1 MHIHCRFL
9 PLLVAGAILAQDLP
23 TGLLQA
29 QTVTATRWV
38 ISALHPDPTPALGA
52 PDCEYIALHA
62 LPDSQPGGGTCRT
75 DGLVLSWNGHERELP
90 DGAWP
95 VGSTVVV
102 HRAADSLLLTDWAL
116 HRIGLSSW
124 PALVNGGTLVSLSDS
139 GGALVDAVLYDEEA
153 LAGGGRPLLRQDP
166 RACGAGVN
174 FAAWTAPSNPFD
186 PVGIPPNVEGLV
198 WTSDALL
205 SESEAFDRMLVRG
218 PGHLEWRLPGPVDPR
233 AMVLAEWRVGGVR
246 LPTPLWSSDSVVTV
260 TWTDRLEG
268 SPAPH
273 TDEGLPMRLGPV
285 RGCAPGSAPV
295 FLKGRWTAL
304 PAAGEV
310 GVVGMLAD
318 PLPDDPLESS
328 ESVRLLNLAD
338 RVLDAGG
345 WRWGGARLMRR
356 ALLLPDQPRTFRE
369 DDFEDWPG
377 LANAG
382 GWMQVTTPQG
392 QPVVS
397 WSWSPC
403 SHTLEELE
411 GRALPLER
419 VPATGQDWHTK
430 GHPETEST
438 PEVTGYGC
446 PRDWSGEVQ
455 GVEVHF
461 SVPALFLDGTEWRW
475 VTSDGDEEPMDGE
488 VILESPNTIRLTR
501 RNGAPLSSDWPSSS
515 TVKGWNPA
523 LHGGSGTA
531 MQKGWHVSVSCPP
544 VPLPDRVELRVN
556 EALWAAEDGGGEFVE
571 VENRSGFP
579 VDVGGLQVT
588 KETHPDPSNWQVWVE
603 GGRSLV
609 VPTGGVM
616 AFGRCPRWFRRGH
629 PEAGP
634 ACWPAESW
642 FSLSD
647 EAGSL
652 SLRLPSHGPEPI
664 DSISWHAGM
673 QGPWWWQETGWAW
686 RRMGPGPEDWSPS
699 TDGGSPGAIN
709 RAEPVD
715 CPGQD
720 APVSVVVGVN
730 GLPALRWRFPS
741 AGHSVL
747 LRMVRWPDGTLVNT
761 QGLDLSERQGEWT
774 WTGEDSSGNPV
785 PPGGLVWDVRWWGRT
800 CRGRFREH
808 LRVPGR
814 P

>member
-102 HRAADSLLLTDWAL
+102 HRAADSLLLTDWAP

-139 GGALVDAVLYDEEA
+139 
-153 LAGGGRPLLRQDP
+153 
-166 RACGAGVN
+166 
-174 FAAWTAPSNPFD
+174 
-186 PVGIPPNVEGLV
+186 
-198 WTSDALL
+198 
-205 SESEAFDRMLVRG
+205 
-218 PGHLEWRLPGPVDPR
+218 
-233 AMVLAEWRVGGVR
+233 
-246 LPTPLWSSDSVVTV
+246 
-260 TWTDRLEG
+260 
-268 SPAPH
+268 
-273 TDEGLPMRLGPV
+273 
-285 RGCAPGSAPV
+285 
-295 FLKGRWTAL
+295 
-304 PAAGEV
+304 
-310 GVVGMLAD
+310 
-318 PLPDDPLESS
+318 
-328 ESVRLLNLAD
+328 
-338 RVLDAGG
+338 
-345 WRWGGARLMRR
+345 
-356 ALLLPDQPRTFRE
+356 
-369 DDFEDWPG
+369 
-377 LANAG
+377 
-382 GWMQVTTPQG
+382 
-392 QPVVS
+392 
-397 WSWSPC
+397 
-403 SHTLEELE
+403 
-411 GRALPLER
+411 
-419 VPATGQDWHTK
+419 
-430 GHPETEST
+430 
-438 PEVTGYGC
+438 
-446 PRDWSGEVQ
+446 
-455 GVEVHF
+455 
-461 SVPALFLDGTEWRW
+461 
-475 VTSDGDEEPMDGE
+475 
-488 VILESPNTIRLTR
+488 
-501 RNGAPLSSDWPSSS
+501 
-515 TVKGWNPA
+515 
-523 LHGGSGTA
+523 
-531 MQKGWHVSVSCPP
+531 
-544 VPLPDRVELRVN
+544 
-556 EALWAAEDGGGEFVE
+556 
-571 VENRSGFP
+571 
-579 VDVGGLQVT
+579 GGLQVT

-715 CPGQD
+715 CPGQH

-747 LRMVRWPDGTLVNT
+747 LRMVRWPDGTLVNM